1 MQNTVWIT
9 ALDVIDCASDHPK
22 GKIAVTCY
30 EDNFGKWKRQKE
42 RDMVLFT
49 REKKNKPTTKQTRL
63 LLNGGV

>member
-49 REKKNKPTTKQTRL
+49 REKKTTTNNQT
-63 LLNGGV
+63 NQIIT